1 MSNSLRHPKIVI
13 IGAGMTGILMA
24 IKCREKGIQ
33 DIVVLEKAGRI
44 GGTWRENTYPGVAC
58 DVPAHMYT
66 YSFAMN
72 PDWSRYYAG
81 GSEIQGYFE
90 AMVQRYNLEPLIHC
104 NEEVTASEFNNGQ
117 WLISTS
123 AGRQYQA
130 DFVFCATGILHHP
143 AYPDIKG
150 LASFKGKV
158 FHTARWNHDV
168 TFDPSVSVGVIGN
181 GSTAAQFIPE
191 LVKTGAQVSVF
202 MRTPQWIVRIPD
214 RSIMAWERFLL
225 KHSVLMQ
232 RLYRWASTLLIRDF
246 FNKALAGAPIRAWL
260 LDKLVRL
267 NLRFSVKDKDLRDQL
282 TPDFQVGCKRVIV
295 NTTFYKAMQ
304 QGNAHLVRD
313 GIAEVTP
320 DGLLMN
326 DGTLHQCDVL
336 VLSTGFKALSYMRPM
351 ALVGDNNVAIDEAWK
366 DKIEAY
372 HSVLLK
378 DYPNFFLM
386 LGPHTP
392 IANFSVIAMSE
403 VQGDYIM
410 QLIDAWMLGDFDT
423 VAPQQEAVDRYQQ
436 FIRDGL
442 KGSTWASGCQSWYLD
457 ADGDA
462 IVWPY
467 SWDHYVKVMASP
479 VLADLDLRHVES
491 SSA

>member
-1 MSNSLRHPKIVI
+1 
-13 IGAGMTGILMA
+13 MTGILMA
-24 IKCREKGIQ
+24 IKCIERGIK
-33 DIVVLEKAGRI
+33 DVVVLEKAAKI

-66 YSFAMN
+66 YSFALN

-81 GSEIQGYFE
+81 GDEIQGYFE
-90 AMVQRYNLEPLIHC
+90 NMVARYELEPFIHC
-104 NEEVTASEFNNGQ
+104 NEEVTSSEFNHGK
-117 WLISTS
+117 WSISTS
-123 AGRQYQA
+123 AGDQYQA

-150 LASFKGKV
+150 LDSFKGEI
-158 FHTARWNHDV
+158 FHTARWNHEV
-168 TFDPSVSVGVIGN
+168 KFDSSVKVGVIGN

-191 LVKTGAQVSVF
+191 LVNSGADVSVF
-202 MRTPQWIVRIPD
+202 MRTPQWILAIPD
-214 RSIMAWERFLL
+214 RQIMDWERYLL
-225 KHSVLMQ
+225 KRSVWMQ
-232 RLYRWASTLLIRDF
+232 RLYRWASTVVIRDF
-246 FNKALAGAPIRAWL
+246 FNKALSGSVKRGWM

-267 NLRFSVKDKDLRDQL
+267 NLRFSVKDKTLREQL

-295 NTTFYKAMQ
+295 NSTFYKAIQ
-304 QGNAHLVRD
+304 KDNAHVIRD
-313 GIAEVTP
+313 GIAEVTE
-320 DGLLMN
+320 DGVLMQ

-336 VLSTGFKALSYMRPM
+336 VLSTGFDAMSYMRPM
-351 ALVGDNNVAIDEAWK
+351 AVKGKNNVDIDESWK

-372 HSVLLK
+372 KSVLLK

-410 QLIDAWMLGDFDT
+410 QLLDGWMQGDFDT
-423 VAPQQEAVDRYQQ
+423 VSPKQEAITQYQQ

-442 KGSTWASGCQSWYLD
+442 AGSAWSSGCQSWYLD

-467 SWDHYVKVMASP
+467 SWGAYVETMAKP
-479 VLADLDLRHVES
+479 ELADLDLNKLTV
-491 SSA
+491 SA